1 MTTAC
6 LPLPAQNF
14 WASLYATAL
23 APVVPPRIGAARA
36 EIKYVPP
43 SASMTPLDVAQPEI
57 RTMAANAHD
66 EATALP
72 TRVFT

>member
-6 LPLPAQNF
+6 LPLPVQNF

-43 SASMTPLDVAQPEI
+43 SASMTPLVIAQPES
-57 RTMAANAHD
+57 RTMAADAHAD
-66 EATALP
+66 ATALP
-72 TRVFT
+72 LRVLI

>member
-1 MTTAC
+1 MRKYAC
-6 LPLPAQNF
+6 ELRVGDVWTERPQQ
-14 WASLYATAL
+14 
-23 APVVPPRIGAARA
+23 RAARA

-72 TRVFT
+72 TKVFT